1 MPTIKRDSQNKPWG
15 EALRQGL
22 VEALEAIGP
31 APDSTD
37 WLEALES
44 TVVDLQNQN
53 DKLAAIPIA

>member
-1 MPTIKRDSQNKPWG
+1 VD
-15 EALRQGL
+15 
-22 VEALEAIGP
+22 ALEAIEP

-37 WLEALES
+37 RVAALES